1 MSYSLAE
8 VFKPNAF
15 PDLTYVSRSSG
26 SVDMTNEDRLRI
38 ACRKIGFLTYV
49 TGMPK
54 TGKTSLC
61 QKVILFKDLV
71 SISGAEFNT
80 DEDIW
85 SVIRRSAQMP
95 VKENKASAAEPDSQ
109 KQATFDLFQ
118 SVKEEVIA
126 YFKQNKKI
134 LLIDDFQNAS
144 FNRRHMLALQLKDAI
159 GKGLQVVVV
168 SSSSKA
174 NELLQ
179 LNPDLSGRISMI
191 KLRPWK
197 NEELK
202 TIAKLGFESWVS
214 SAQMN

>member
-1 MSYSLAE
+1 MSYSPAE
-8 VFKPNAF
+8 VFKPNVF

-71 SISGAEFNT
+71 SISGADLNP
-80 DEDIW
+80 DADVW
-85 SVIRRSAQMP
+85 SVIRRWAQMP
-95 VKENKASAAEPDSQ
+95 VEGNRISRANPDTGDQ
-109 KQATFDLFQ
+109 TTFDSVQ

-126 YFKQNKKI
+126 YFNQNKKI
-134 LLIDDFQNAS
+134 LLIDDFQKAS